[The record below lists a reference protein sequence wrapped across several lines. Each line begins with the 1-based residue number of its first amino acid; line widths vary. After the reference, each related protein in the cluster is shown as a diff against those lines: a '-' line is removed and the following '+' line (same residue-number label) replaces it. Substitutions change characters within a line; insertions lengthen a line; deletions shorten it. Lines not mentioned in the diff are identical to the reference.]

1 MHLEPPTSDTAPLLR
16 AARAA
21 TVAGAALACAA
32 LVGAC
37 GGSSSNESTTPKA
50 NVDTAKVARAIEGTL
65 IEKRHVKGTV
75 TCPAPMPAVPGSTFE
90 CIAKITGAKHTTS
103 TSPFLVT
110 IQNNRGYVTY
120 VGK

>member
-1 MHLEPPTSDTAPLLR
+1 
-16 AARAA
+16 
-21 TVAGAALACAA
+21 VA
-32 LVGAC
+32 AC
-37 GGSSSNESTTPKA
+37 GGSSSSESTTPKA
-50 NVDTAKVARAIEGTL
+50 NVDTAKVARAIAGTVL
-65 IEKRHVKGTV
+65 EKRHLKATV

-90 CIAKITGAKHTTS
+90 CIAKITRAKHTG